1 MAKNTNL
8 QLVEDL
14 DLENWEKWFKQR
26 VQLHLHRP
34 VATPKTV
41 LQRSFKKLLEEISYP
56 TLIAEC
62 IDRGLQ
68 NSFSYIYSMGPSEKM
83 LTVGVIHNT
92 AQEEGGYELHWN
104 GIYYSRYVR
113 TQEEFEYFNHFLSL
127 YDDSITAP
135 LGSEAI
141 VNTDHYRSWDDVKK
155 LAEFKLDLGI
165 KEIKRRMKY
174 EGVQIEFI
182 PIMTT
187 STDINIDTRILL
199 DAIRGTSTNIIEKL

>member
-8 QLVEDL
+8 QLVDELNLED
-14 DLENWEKWFKQR
+14 WEKWFKQR
-26 VQLHLHRP
+26 VQFHLRRP

-41 LQRSFKKLLEEISYP
+41 IQRSFKKLLEEISYP

-68 NSFSYIYSMGPSEKM
+68 DPLSYIYSMGPSEKM
-83 LTVGVIHNT
+83 LTVGVIYNT
-92 AQEEGGYELHWN
+92 AQDEGGYELHWN
-104 GIYYSRYVR
+104 GIYYSQYAR

-141 VNTDHYRSWDDVKK
+141 INRDHYRSWDAVKK
-155 LAEFKLDLGI
+155 LAEFRLDVSI

-174 EGVQIEFI
+174 EGIQERFI
-182 PIMTT
+182 PNKSKSIEI
-187 STDINIDTRILL
+187 SNDTRLLL
-199 DAIRGTSTNIIEKL
+199 DTLRGTSIDITV